1 MMDKLRTGY
10 TTGTCAATA
19 AKAAVSLLCGQ
30 EPGDMVAIELPDGSK
45 VAMPILYMKSQ
56 DGNAIAAVRKDAG
69 DDPDITDKAVIE
81 ATVAFNN
88 KSQIIFH
95 AGDGIGTVTKPGLQI
110 PPGEPAIN
118 PVPREMIET
127 VIRTVTQEGVDVTI
141 SVPGGK
147 ELAEKTFNPKLGIIG
162 GISIIGTSGK
172 VRPFSVPALR
182 QALKCSLD
190 IAHAAGI
197 KSLIYVPGR
206 IGKRAAQKH
215 FSPREDQIIE
225 VSNEWGYMLDCLKG
239 YDFENLLVLGHP
251 GKLAKL
257 AAGYWDTHSSKSESA
272 LPFIN
277 KIACHTINNQFPDTI
292 TVEGLFENLNEGDKL
307 LLGNALAEK
316 IREAVASRI
325 NLSGNAIA
333 TTIVNMKG
341 NILGQA
347 GDIQSWK

>member
-1 MMDKLRTGY
+1 MDKLRTGY
-10 TTGTCAATA
+10 TTGTCAAAA
-19 AKAAVSLLCGQ
+19 AKAATTLLCGQ
-30 EPGDMVAIELPDGSK
+30 SVEEKVTIELPDRTK
-45 VAMPILYMKSQ
+45 VALPILYARLQ
-56 DGNAIAAVRKDAG
+56 DDSAIAAVRKDAG
-69 DDPDITDKAVIE
+69 DDPDITDKAVIQ

-88 KSQIIFH
+88 KKQIVFY
-95 AGDGIGTVTKPGLQI
+95 AGDGVGTVTKPGLQI
-110 PPGEPAIN
+110 PTGEPALN
-118 PVPREMIET
+118 PIPREMIET
-127 VIRTVTQEGVDVTI
+127 AIQAVTQKGLDVTI

-147 ELAEKTFNPKLGIIG
+147 ELAEKTFNPKLGIVG

-197 KSLIYVPGR
+197 KWPVYVPGR

-215 FSPREDQIIE
+215 FSLKDDQIIE
-225 VSNEWGYMLDCLKG
+225 VSNEWGYMLDCFKG
-239 YDFENLLVLGHP
+239 YGFEKLLVLGHP

-277 KIACHTINNQFPDTI
+277 KIAGRTINNQSPDAI
-292 TVEGLFENLNEGDKL
+292 TVEGLFENLDSNDKL
-307 LLGNALAEK
+307 LLGNALSEK
-316 IREAVASRI
+316 IRTVIANRI
-325 NLSGNAIA
+325 NFSGKAIA

-347 GDIQSWK
+347 GDIQTWK